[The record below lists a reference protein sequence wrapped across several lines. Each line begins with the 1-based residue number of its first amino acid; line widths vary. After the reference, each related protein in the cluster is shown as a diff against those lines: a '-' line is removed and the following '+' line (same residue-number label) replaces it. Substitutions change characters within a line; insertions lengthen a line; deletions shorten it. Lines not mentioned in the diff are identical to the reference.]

1 MIHAVKR
8 HADLLCMM
16 FVRDFKSLYI
26 NNMLGLAWVI
36 LNPLFVVLLYSFV
49 FSEILKIRGQG
60 YDEHYSY
67 AVFLLAGIIPFL
79 ALSEVLPVAAS
90 CLQQKKDLLI
100 KSLFPAAL
108 LPVNT
113 VLLSLV
119 SEFVMLIMVLCLAFY
134 EQGQVQLMWLCLP
147 LLVLLRLMFSLA
159 LAWWISILS
168 VFIPDLRLI
177 LNAILPAW
185 MFLTPILYVPAQA
198 PDFFQR
204 VQQFNPL
211 FYIVDAYRAVILQA
225 TWPATP
231 MLLSFGVL
239 LIFNVGG
246 YYLFKVLMPRAKDFL

>member
-1 MIHAVKR
+1 MMQAVKGR
-8 HADLLCMM
+8 VGLLWIM

-49 FSEILKIRGQG
+49 FSVILKIRGQG

-79 ALSEVLPVAAS
+79 AISEVLPAAAN

-100 KSLFPAAL
+100 KSVFPAAL

-113 VLLSLV
+113 VFLSLV
-119 SEFVMLIMVLCLAFY
+119 SEFVTLIMVLCLAYY
-134 EQGQVQLMWLCLP
+134 EQRQGQLMWLCLP
-147 LLVLLRLMFSLA
+147 LLVLLRFMFSLA

-168 VFIPDLRLI
+168 VFIPDLRQV

-185 MFLTPILYVPAQA
+185 MFLTPILYVPEQA
-198 PDFFQR
+198 PEFFQF

-225 TWPATP
+225 TWPATS
-231 MLLSFGVL
+231 MLLSFVIL
-239 LIFNVGG
+239 FVFNVLG
-246 YYLFKVLMPRAKDFL
+246 YYVFKALMPRAKDFL